1 MLQNH
6 IFRGLLQV
14 WFKNNY
20 KRLFRSAV
28 DGADV
33 DGSVCEFFVYV
44 ASDLGCSWWGGAFL
58 YSDWAE
64 LL

>member
-1 MLQNH
+1 VLQNR
-6 IFRGLLQV
+6 IFYVLLKV
-14 WFKNNY
+14 WFQNNY
-20 KRLFRSAV
+20 KRFFGSAV

-33 DGSVCEFFVYV
+33 DGSVCDFFVYV
-44 ASDLGCSWWGGAFL
+44 VSDFVCSWWGGAFL